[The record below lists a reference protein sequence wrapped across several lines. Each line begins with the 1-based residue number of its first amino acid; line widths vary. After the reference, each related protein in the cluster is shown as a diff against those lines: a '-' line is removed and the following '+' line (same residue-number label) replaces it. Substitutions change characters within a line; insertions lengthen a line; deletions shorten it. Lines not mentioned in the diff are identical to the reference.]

1 MCGIVEEGVEL
12 YDVRV
17 VEMALYFY
25 LSDKLTDETLMRGE
39 ELFRYFFEG
48 TDEVGQDVAELV
60 ANYRAR

>member
-1 MCGIVEEGVEL
+1 MCSIVEEGVEL

-25 LSDKLTDETLMRGE
+25 LSDKLTDETLIRGE